1 MHESLVPSM
10 RAVDPQAGIRFET
23 IAAVPAF
30 LARPDDPAVQLA
42 QRLAATDATT
52 LVAFGTE
59 AGLFQGAGIPT
70 VVCGPGH
77 IAQAHQAD
85 EYVSLAQLAAA
96 ERFLLALVDGGCRPC
111 CRSADAR
118 AAALLSSL
126 FGEQDMS
133 REIGWIGLGRMGEAM
148 VKRLTQAG
156 STVKVW
162 NRTRSKAEPMVEYG
176 ATIVD
181 ARQDLVGC
189 DVVFTM
195 VSTTDDLKDVLFGD
209 GGLVTGA
216 TRPAVVVD
224 SSSISNEG
232 SAEIRARLEAL
243 GVGYLCAPVSGN
255 AKVAKAGKL
264 LVVASGPKAVFDRV
278 EPLLQALGR
287 KVLWVGEGEL
297 ARIWKIAHN
306 TMFGVVIQNLC
317 EITVLAEKAGIPRH
331 VFLESINDSVLGS
344 MYTRYKT
351 PVLTNLTFEQVT
363 FTPKLLLKD
372 MDLGLGAA
380 KALRRLDAGRR
391 GDARV
396 GRADGRPRPRGCRLR
411 GAAGRDG
418 ARCRAR
424 AEGGE
429 REDRRRA
436 RGMRVGCSLVR
447 RCARSLRAAR
457 PKEPSHD
464 SRCRRHADPRRHD
477 RHDGPPGR
485 PAAATS

>member
-1 MHESLVPSM
+1 
-10 RAVDPQAGIRFET
+10 
-23 IAAVPAF
+23 
-30 LARPDDPAVQLA
+30 
-42 QRLAATDATT
+42 
-52 LVAFGTE
+52 
-59 AGLFQGAGIPT
+59 
-70 VVCGPGH
+70 
-77 IAQAHQAD
+77 
-85 EYVSLAQLAAA
+85 
-96 ERFLLALVDGGCRPC
+96 
-111 CRSADAR
+111 
-118 AAALLSSL
+118 
-126 FGEQDMS
+126 MS

-189 DVVFTM
+189 NVVFTM
-195 VSTTDDLKDVLFGD
+195 VSTTDDLKDVLFGS
-209 GGLVTGA
+209 GGLVTHEK
-216 TRPAVVVD
+216 RPAVVVD

-232 SAEIRARLEAL
+232 SAEIRSRLEAL
-243 GVGYLCAPVSGN
+243 GIDYLCAPVSGN

-264 LVVASGPKAVFDRV
+264 LIVASGPKAVYDRV

-351 PVLTNLTFEQVT
+351 PVLTNLTFDQVT

-380 KALRRLDAGRR
+380 KAYG
-391 GDARV
+391 V
-396 GRADGRPRPRGCRLR
+396 S
-411 GAAGRDG
+411 
-418 ARCRAR
+418 
-424 AEGGE
+424 
-429 REDRRRA
+429 
-436 RGMRVGCSLVR
+436 M
-447 RCARSLRAAR
+447 
-457 PKEPSHD
+457 
-464 SRCRRHADPRRHD
+464 
-477 RHDGPPGR
+477 
-485 PAAATS
+485 PAAAATRESVARMVGRGHEDVDFAVLLLETARDAGLELKPENVKIDDGLAA